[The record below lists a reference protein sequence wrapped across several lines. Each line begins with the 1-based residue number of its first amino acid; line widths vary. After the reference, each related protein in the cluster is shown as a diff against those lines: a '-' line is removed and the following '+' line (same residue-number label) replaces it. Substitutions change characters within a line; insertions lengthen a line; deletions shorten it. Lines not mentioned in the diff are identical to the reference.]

1 MEKTFQAFRGK
12 NQVSALLE
20 FLACIPL
27 ARCLS
32 SQFRPPPR
40 EPQRMLHQSVTAASR
55 RGLPS
60 RPPTLE
66 TESKYLLNGRQ
77 NVALKRRQDG
87 FTRTLVI

>member
-12 NQVSALLE
+12 NQE

-32 SQFRPPPR
+32 SQFRPLPR

-55 RGLPS
+55 HGLPS

-66 TESKYLLNGRQ
+66 TESKYRLDGRH
-77 NVALKRRQDG
+77 NVALKRLHDG
-87 FTRTLVI
+87 FTDSHASEINR